1 MQKRPK
7 KCFATMD
14 EYLASR
20 ALYRKTMARDAS
32 SLFRAVS
39 EQLYHSQSY
48 HQKIRQ
54 DCANFIRANRCKFE
68 PFVEGSFDKYLER
81 LEDPKETVGQ
91 LEIKALSLLYRLR
104 FVIYLYPGQPPKVIT
119 EDGFTD
125 KVILCCSN
133 SGHYD
138 IVYHRSF
145 LTSAAIC
152 QSILYELLY
161 TRVFGVDEAELHQA
175 MDAFQDRRYRNR
187 LSAISHGDMSYELPE
202 DRSHKEEAEAGG
214 AGAAAEDKA
223 RAGTD
228 DSKPPAEPSSSTL
241 ILPYKV
247 LKSLDTILY
256 RNVEFDVWLDSCKDG
271 LETDYMVF
279 AARQYFVGDQC
290 QVRLEPKGK
299 YYKALIEDVGTLA
312 VTVFIEELGEKH
324 FVPLTNVKPVNPV
337 NTVPARNIPAL
348 SWKGDLDSESR
359 GQRRHRRRYFRKAQG
374 GGGLL
379 PLPSSYVQAAL
390 PPLFQPAG
398 HTQPPPPSSAGA
410 MTYDPSST
418 HFLNQHL
425 IGPQLAFYDPVRQYY
440 HIYDNY
446 AFCSRCSQRQLAAAL
461 NKDCQFGFSA
471 ETGEE
476 EPADLEGNITYD
488 QLDDANEAVFPPL
501 PGQAVAPPPKLGVPP
516 PSPPPPPAYWVQ
528 RGPGPLPPTPP
539 PRKPPVTSSEEDQE
553 DASTVEDQNPGF
565 QSPVVSTAAEPVTSL
580 AVEEGG
586 AAESPTDGQQKMEV
600 QHSYCADNCS
610 AKKRWSSRQ
619 PSSALVPP
627 LPPSHPPPPH
637 LTLLW
642 PHTSQCQHT
651 TSHAQLPWRCQPRL
665 PGWLMSW
672 ASLCAPWW
680 LRPLTPTTPTAAT
693 YPEKRDY
700 MEFAARQY
708 FLGDKCQW
716 CHQNCWQLA
725 YAPPSPE
732 APYTYQA
739 YPHYHAPPTQ
749 DASLHDPGFQSPVVS
764 TAAEPVT
771 SLAVEEGGAA
781 ESPTDGQKGQAVAP
795 PPKLGAPPPPP
806 PASSYWVQRGPG
818 PLPPTSTVEDQTD
831 YSEFY
836 IYKAQ
841 DPGFQ
846 SPVVSTAAEPV
857 TSLAVEEGGAA
868 ESPTDGQKGQAVAP
882 PPKLGAPPP
891 PPPAS
896 SYWVQRGPGPLP
908 PTSTVE
914 DQNPGFQSP
923 VVSTAAEPVTS
934 LAVEEGGAAESPTD
948 GQKGQAVAPPPKLGA
963 PPPPPPASSYWVQRG
978 PGPLPP
984 TSTVEDQNPG
994 FQSPVVS
1001 TAAEPVTSLAVEE
1014 GGAAESPTD
1023 GQQGQ
1028 AVAPPPKLGAPPP
1041 PPPAS
1046 SYWVQRGPGPLPPTS
1061 TVEDQNPGFQSPV
1074 VSTAA
1079 EPVTSLGQAVAPP
1092 PKLGAP
1098 PPPPPASSYWVQRGP
1113 GPLPPTS
1120 TVEDQTDYSEFYI
1133 YKAQDPGFQSP
1144 VVSTAAEPVTSLA
1157 VEEGG
1162 AAESPTDGQKKM
1174 EVQHSYCADNCSA
1187 KKRWSSRQP
1196 SSAFVPPLPPSHP
1209 PPPHLTLLWPH
1220 TSQCQHTA
1228 SHAQLPWR
1236 CQPRL
1241 PGWLMSWASLCA
1253 PWWLRPLTPTT
1264 PTAAT
1269 YPESCRR
1276 ETTWSLQPGST
1287 SWETSVSG
1295 ATRAA
1300 GSWPTH
1306 PPHLRRPTPTRPTPT
1321 TTPPPPRMHRSTAP
1335 PSPWKSPPPP
1345 PPSSVVCLQAPPP
1358 RHSSTRSS
1366 PSPLP
1371 PLSCTSH
1378 MKPRL
1383 HSTSLPPLLFLLLT
1397 PTSPI
1402 TPPTTLTSPLPPS
1415 PLRSHQEALTTG
1427 PTHGSTSPPLTPP
1440 TWLVTSQPRP
1450 LTTQPLTTFH
1460 RACDPASMC
1469 RNMLTLLFSC
1479 QPIREGAGLC
1489 RRGLIL
1495 CLFMENISVQYSN
1508 G

>member
-1023 GQQGQ
+1023 GQQVVKPSAVICFCPSSSSFSPSSSSSHTPLASHLPVPAHSQPRTVAMAMPATPPWLVNELGEPLCTV
-1028 AVAPPPKLGAPPP
+1028 VAPP
-1041 PPPAS
+1041 
-1046 SYWVQRGPGPLPPTS
+1046 SY
-1061 TVEDQNPGFQSPV
+1061 
-1074 VSTAA
+1074 
-1079 EPVTSLGQAVAPP
+1079 
-1092 PKLGAP
+1092 
-1098 PPPPPASSYWVQRGP
+1098 SY
-1113 GPLPPTS
+1113 
-1120 TVEDQTDYSEFYI
+1120 
-1133 YKAQDPGFQSP
+1133 
-1144 VVSTAAEPVTSLA
+1144 
-1157 VEEGG
+1157 
-1162 AAESPTDGQKKM
+1162 
-1174 EVQHSYCADNCSA
+1174 
-1187 KKRWSSRQP
+1187 
-1196 SSAFVPPLPPSHP
+1196 HP
-1209 PPPHLTLLWPH
+1209 NG
-1220 TSQCQHTA
+1220 SD
-1228 SHAQLPWR
+1228 
-1236 CQPRL
+1236 L
-1241 PGWLMSWASLCA
+1241 PGELQKRDYMEF
-1253 PWWLRPLTPTT
+1253 
-1264 PTAAT
+1264 AARQ
-1269 YPESCRR
+1269 YFLGDKCQWCHQSC
-1276 ETTWSLQPGST
+1276 WQL
-1287 SWETSVSG
+1287 
-1295 ATRAA
+1295 AY
-1300 GSWPTH
+1300 
-1306 PPHLRRPTPTRPTPT
+1306 
-1321 TTPPPPRMHRSTAP
+1321 AP
-1335 PSPWKSPPPP
+1335 PSPEAPYTYQAYPHYHAPPTQDASLHGPALSLEVSSPTSSFISRVPTGSAPPPLLYPEQPLPP
-1345 PPSSVVCLQAPPP
+1345 PPSVLHLPYEAPPP
-1358 RHSSTRSS
+1358 LYLPA

-1371 PLSCTSH
+1371 PPH
-1378 MKPRL
+1378 PHFPH
-1383 HSTSLPPLLFLLLT
+1383 HSSYHTYLPPA
-1397 PTSPI
+1397 
-1402 TPPTTLTSPLPPS
+1402 PLPPAF
-1415 PLRSHQEALTTG
+1415 PPGGPDHGTHPRVYQPATN
-1427 PTHGSTSPPLTPP
+1427 PTHMVGYITAPPPHHSATHYLPP
-1440 TWLVTSQPRP
+1440 
-1450 LTTQPLTTFH
+1450 
-1460 RACDPASMC
+1460 SM
-1469 RNMLTLLFSC
+1469 
-1479 QPIREGAGLC
+1479 
-1489 RRGLIL
+1489 
-1495 CLFMENISVQYSN
+1495 
-1508 G
+1508 

>member
-586 AAESPTDGQQKMEV
+586 AAESPTDGQQ
-600 QHSYCADNCS
+600 
-610 AKKRWSSRQ
+610 
-619 PSSALVPP
+619 
-627 LPPSHPPPPH
+627 
-637 LTLLW
+637 
-642 PHTSQCQHT
+642 
-651 TSHAQLPWRCQPRL
+651 
-665 PGWLMSW
+665 
-672 ASLCAPWW
+672 
-680 LRPLTPTTPTAAT
+680 
-693 YPEKRDY
+693 
-700 MEFAARQY
+700 
-708 FLGDKCQW
+708 
-716 CHQNCWQLA
+716 
-725 YAPPSPE
+725 
-732 APYTYQA
+732 
-739 YPHYHAPPTQ
+739 
-749 DASLHDPGFQSPVVS
+749 
-764 TAAEPVT
+764 
-771 SLAVEEGGAA
+771 
-781 ESPTDGQKGQAVAP
+781 GQAVAP

-1079 EPVTSLGQAVAPP
+1079 EPVTSLAVEEGGAAESPTDGQKGQAVAPP

>member
-693 YPEKRDY
+693 YPESCRR
-700 MEFAARQY
+700 ETTWSLQPGSTSWETSVSGATRTA
-708 FLGDKCQW
+708 GSW
-716 CHQNCWQLA
+716 PTH
-725 YAPPSPE
+725 PP
-732 APYTYQA
+732 
-739 YPHYHAPPTQ
+739 HLRRPT
-749 DASLHDPGFQSPVVS
+749 
-764 TAAEPVT
+764 
-771 SLAVEEGGAA
+771 
-781 ESPTDGQKGQAVAP
+781 PTRP
-795 PPKLGAPPPPP
+795 TPTTTPPPPRMHRSTIQVSRVLWCP
-806 PASSYWVQRGPG
+806 LLQSLSPVWARLWLLLPSWEPLRLL
-818 PLPPTSTVEDQTD
+818 PLPPPIGS
-831 YSEFY
+831 SEV
-836 IYKAQ
+836 
-841 DPGFQ
+841 PGP
-846 SPVVSTAAEPV
+846 S
-857 TSLAVEEGGAA
+857 
-868 ESPTDGQKGQAVAP
+868 
-882 PPKLGAPPP
+882 
-891 PPPAS
+891 PPPAQWRTRLITQS
-896 SYWVQRGPGPLP
+896 STSTKLRIQVSRVLWCPLLQSLSPVWLLRKVVLLSHQQTARRARLWLLLPSWEPLRLLPLP
-908 PTSTVE
+908 PPIGSSEV
-914 DQNPGFQSP
+914 PGPS
-923 VVSTAAEPVTS
+923 
-934 LAVEEGGAAESPTD
+934 
-948 GQKGQAVAPPPKLGA
+948 
-963 PPPPPPASSYWVQRG
+963 PPPAQWRTRIQVSRVLWCPLLQSLSPVWLLRKVVLLSHQQTARRARLWLLL
-978 PGPLPP
+978 PSWEPLRLLPLPP
-984 TSTVEDQNPG
+984 PIGSSEVPG
-994 FQSPVVS
+994 PS
-1001 TAAEPVTSLAVEE
+1001 
-1014 GGAAESPTD
+1014 
-1023 GQQGQ
+1023 
-1028 AVAPPPKLGAPPP
+1028 
-1041 PPPAS
+1041 PPPAQWRTRIQVS
-1046 SYWVQRGPGPLPPTS
+1046 RVLWCPLLQSLSPVWLLRKVVLLSHQQTASRARLWLLLPSWEPLRLLPLPPPIGS
-1061 TVEDQNPGFQSPV
+1061 SEVPGPS
-1074 VSTAA
+1074 
-1079 EPVTSLGQAVAPP
+1079 
-1092 PKLGAP
+1092 
-1098 PPPPPASSYWVQRGP
+1098 PPPAQWRTRIQVSRVLWCPLLQSLSPVWLLRKVVLLSHQQTARRARLWLLLP
-1113 GPLPPTS
+1113 SWEPLRLLPLPPPIGSSEVPGPSPPPAQWRTRLITQSSTS
-1120 TVEDQTDYSEFYI
+1120 TKLRIQVSRVLWCPLLQSL
-1133 YKAQDPGFQSP
+1133 SP
-1144 VVSTAAEPVTSLA
+1144 VW
-1157 VEEGG
+1157 
-1162 AAESPTDGQKKM
+1162 
-1174 EVQHSYCADNCSA
+1174 
-1187 KKRWSSRQP
+1187 WSSRQP

>member
-1 MQKRPK
+1 
-7 KCFATMD
+7 
-14 EYLASR
+14 
-20 ALYRKTMARDAS
+20 
-32 SLFRAVS
+32 
-39 EQLYHSQSY
+39 
-48 HQKIRQ
+48 
-54 DCANFIRANRCKFE
+54 
-68 PFVEGSFDKYLER
+68 
-81 LEDPKETVGQ
+81 
-91 LEIKALSLLYRLR
+91 
-104 FVIYLYPGQPPKVIT
+104 
-119 EDGFTD
+119 
-125 KVILCCSN
+125 
-133 SGHYD
+133 
-138 IVYHRSF
+138 
-145 LTSAAIC
+145 
-152 QSILYELLY
+152 
-161 TRVFGVDEAELHQA
+161 

-348 SWKGDLDSESR
+348 SWKDSESR

-586 AAESPTDGQQKMEV
+586 AAESPTDGQQ
-600 QHSYCADNCS
+600 
-610 AKKRWSSRQ
+610 
-619 PSSALVPP
+619 
-627 LPPSHPPPPH
+627 
-637 LTLLW
+637 
-642 PHTSQCQHT
+642 
-651 TSHAQLPWRCQPRL
+651 
-665 PGWLMSW
+665 
-672 ASLCAPWW
+672 
-680 LRPLTPTTPTAAT
+680 
-693 YPEKRDY
+693 
-700 MEFAARQY
+700 
-708 FLGDKCQW
+708 
-716 CHQNCWQLA
+716 
-725 YAPPSPE
+725 
-732 APYTYQA
+732 
-739 YPHYHAPPTQ
+739 
-749 DASLHDPGFQSPVVS
+749 
-764 TAAEPVT
+764 
-771 SLAVEEGGAA
+771 
-781 ESPTDGQKGQAVAP
+781 GQAVAP

-818 PLPPTSTVEDQTD
+818 PLPPTSTVEDQN
-831 YSEFY
+831 
-836 IYKAQ
+836 
-841 DPGFQ
+841 PGFQ

-1023 GQQGQ
+1023 GQ
-1028 AVAPPPKLGAPPP
+1028 
-1041 PPPAS
+1041 
-1046 SYWVQRGPGPLPPTS
+1046 
-1061 TVEDQNPGFQSPV
+1061 
-1074 VSTAA
+1074 
-1079 EPVTSLGQAVAPP
+1079 
-1092 PKLGAP
+1092 
-1098 PPPPPASSYWVQRGP
+1098 
-1113 GPLPPTS
+1113 
-1120 TVEDQTDYSEFYI
+1120 
-1133 YKAQDPGFQSP
+1133 
-1144 VVSTAAEPVTSLA
+1144 
-1157 VEEGG
+1157 
-1162 AAESPTDGQKKM
+1162 KKM

-1269 YPESCRR
+1269 YPEVR
-1276 ETTWSLQPGST
+1276 G
-1287 SWETSVSG
+1287 
-1295 ATRAA
+1295 
-1300 GSWPTH
+1300 H
-1306 PPHLRRPTPTRPTPT
+1306 
-1321 TTPPPPRMHRSTAP
+1321 
-1335 PSPWKSPPPP
+1335 
-1345 PPSSVVCLQAPPP
+1345 
-1358 RHSSTRSS
+1358 
-1366 PSPLP
+1366 
-1371 PLSCTSH
+1371 
-1378 MKPRL
+1378 
-1383 HSTSLPPLLFLLLT
+1383 FLLL
-1397 PTSPI
+1397 I
-1402 TPPTTLTSPLPPS
+1402 
-1415 PLRSHQEALTTG
+1415 
-1427 PTHGSTSPPLTPP
+1427 
-1440 TWLVTSQPRP
+1440 
-1450 LTTQPLTTFH
+1450 
-1460 RACDPASMC
+1460 
-1469 RNMLTLLFSC
+1469 
-1479 QPIREGAGLC
+1479 
-1489 RRGLIL
+1489 
-1495 CLFMENISVQYSN
+1495 
-1508 G
+1508 

>member
-586 AAESPTDGQQKMEV
+586 AAESPTDGQQ
-600 QHSYCADNCS
+600 
-610 AKKRWSSRQ
+610 
-619 PSSALVPP
+619 
-627 LPPSHPPPPH
+627 
-637 LTLLW
+637 
-642 PHTSQCQHT
+642 
-651 TSHAQLPWRCQPRL
+651 
-665 PGWLMSW
+665 
-672 ASLCAPWW
+672 
-680 LRPLTPTTPTAAT
+680 
-693 YPEKRDY
+693 
-700 MEFAARQY
+700 
-708 FLGDKCQW
+708 
-716 CHQNCWQLA
+716 
-725 YAPPSPE
+725 
-732 APYTYQA
+732 
-739 YPHYHAPPTQ
+739 
-749 DASLHDPGFQSPVVS
+749 
-764 TAAEPVT
+764 
-771 SLAVEEGGAA
+771 
-781 ESPTDGQKGQAVAP
+781 GQAVAP

-818 PLPPTSTVEDQTD
+818 PLPPTSTVEDQN
-831 YSEFY
+831 
-836 IYKAQ
+836 
-841 DPGFQ
+841 PGFQ

-1079 EPVTSLGQAVAPP
+1079 EPVTSLAVEEGGAAESPTDGQKGQAVAPP

>member
-1079 EPVTSLGQAVAPP
+1079 EPVTSLAVEEGGAAESPTDGQKGQAVAPP

-1120 TVEDQTDYSEFYI
+1120 TVEDQN
-1133 YKAQDPGFQSP
+1133 PGFQSP
-1144 VVSTAAEPVTSLA
+1144 VVSTAAEPVTSLVVKPSA
-1157 VEEGG
+1157 VI
-1162 AAESPTDGQKKM
+1162 
-1174 EVQHSYCADNCSA
+1174 CFC
-1187 KKRWSSRQP
+1187 P
-1196 SSAFVPPLPPSHP
+1196 SSSSFSPSSSSSHTPLASHLPVPAHSQPRTVAMAMPATPPWLVNELGEPLCTVVAPPSYSYHP
-1209 PPPHLTLLWPH
+1209 NG
-1220 TSQCQHTA
+1220 SD
-1228 SHAQLPWR
+1228 
-1236 CQPRL
+1236 L
-1241 PGWLMSWASLCA
+1241 PGELQKRDYMEF
-1253 PWWLRPLTPTT
+1253 
-1264 PTAAT
+1264 AARQ
-1269 YPESCRR
+1269 YFLGDKCQWCHQSC
-1276 ETTWSLQPGST
+1276 WQL
-1287 SWETSVSG
+1287 
-1295 ATRAA
+1295 AY
-1300 GSWPTH
+1300 
-1306 PPHLRRPTPTRPTPT
+1306 
-1321 TTPPPPRMHRSTAP
+1321 AP
-1335 PSPWKSPPPP
+1335 PSPEAPYTYQAYPHYHAPPTQDASLHGPALSLEVSSPTSSFISRVPTGSAPPPLLYPEQPLPP
-1345 PPSSVVCLQAPPP
+1345 PPSVLHLPYEAPPP
-1358 RHSSTRSS
+1358 LYLPA

-1371 PLSCTSH
+1371 PPH
-1378 MKPRL
+1378 PHFPH
-1383 HSTSLPPLLFLLLT
+1383 HSSYHTYLPPA
-1397 PTSPI
+1397 
-1402 TPPTTLTSPLPPS
+1402 PLPPAF
-1415 PLRSHQEALTTG
+1415 PPGGPDHGTHPRVYQPATN
-1427 PTHGSTSPPLTPP
+1427 PTHMVGYITAPPPHHSATHYLPP
-1440 TWLVTSQPRP
+1440 
-1450 LTTQPLTTFH
+1450 
-1460 RACDPASMC
+1460 SM
-1469 RNMLTLLFSC
+1469 
-1479 QPIREGAGLC
+1479 
-1489 RRGLIL
+1489 
-1495 CLFMENISVQYSN
+1495 
-1508 G
+1508 